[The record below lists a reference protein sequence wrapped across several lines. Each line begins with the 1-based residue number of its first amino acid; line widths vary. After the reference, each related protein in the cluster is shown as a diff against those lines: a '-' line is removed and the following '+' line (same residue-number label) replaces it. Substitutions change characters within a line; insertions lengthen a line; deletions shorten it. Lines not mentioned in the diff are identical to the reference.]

1 MSERGELDFTQGS
14 FAVVICGP
22 RRVEHRALRY
32 TERGMVDAAKR
43 GSPRALARLIG
54 GLYLYIMVAAM
65 FAEAFVRDK
74 LIVAGDPAATA
85 RNIASSERLWRWGV
99 AADVSTILCDVA
111 VAALLLI
118 LLRPVSQTAS
128 FSAAFFRLAYSATM
142 AASAAFLVAPQ
153 LLLGDTAHGPSSEEV
168 QSLVSYS
175 LRLHGAAFDI
185 ALTLFGVHLV
195 LVGAL
200 IARSTF
206 LPRLLGA
213 ALAIAGVCYV
223 ANSFIG
229 FVSPAFASRL
239 FPWILL
245 PGFLAEGALALWLL
259 IAGVNVQRWF
269 ALSRAAET
277 G

>member
-1 MSERGELDFTQGS
+1 MAG
-14 FAVVICGP
+14 
-22 RRVEHRALRY
+22 
-32 TERGMVDAAKR
+32 AAKR
-43 GSPRALARLIG
+43 SSPRVLARLIG

-74 LIVAGDPAATA
+74 LIVAGDAAATA
-85 RNIASSERLWRWGV
+85 RNIASSEGLWRWGV
-99 AADVSTILCDVA
+99 AADVSTTLCDVA
-111 VAALLLI
+111 VAALLFI
-118 LLRPVSQTAS
+118 LLRPVSRTTS
-128 FSAAFFRLAYSATM
+128 FSAAFFRLAYSATV
-142 AASAAFLVAPQ
+142 AASAAFLVAPL
-153 LLLGDTAHGPSSEEV
+153 LLLGDTGGPASADV
-168 QSLVSYS
+168 QLLVGYS

-195 LVGAL
+195 LVGVL

-213 ALAIAGVCYV
+213 ALTIAGVCYI

-229 FVSPAFASRL
+229 FVSPAFAGRL

-245 PGFLAEGALALWLL
+245 PGFLAEGALTLWLL
-259 IAGVNVQRWF
+259 IAGVNVERWF
-269 ALSRAAET
+269 AVSTATEA